1 MPRIMRHNDA
11 VRYPSHN
18 LRQPRFTWDE
28 FNNLIKALE
37 ATDSYKMIVFDTFGT
52 QLLNK
57 EVIAKVKVKGE

>member
-1 MPRIMRHNDA
+1 MRHNDA
-11 VRYPSHN
+11 VRYPSNN

-57 EVIAKVKVKGE
+57 EAIAKIEVKGE

>member
-1 MPRIMRHNDA
+1 MPRIMRHNNA
-11 VRYPSHN
+11 VRYPSNN

-37 ATDSYKMIVFDTFGT
+37 ATSSYKMIVFDTFGT

-57 EVIAKVKVKGE
+57 EVIAKVEVKGE

>member
-11 VRYPSHN
+11 VRYPSNN

-37 ATDSYKMIVFDTFGT
+37 ATSSYKMIVFDTFGT
-52 QLLNK
+52 QFLNK
-57 EVIAKVKVKGE
+57 EAIAKIEVKGE

>member
-1 MPRIMRHNDA
+1 MPRIMRNNDA
-11 VRYPSHN
+11 VRYPPNN

-37 ATDSYKMIVFDTFGT
+37 ATDSYKMIAFDTFGT

-57 EVIAKVKVKGE
+57 EIIAKIEVKGE

>member
-11 VRYPSHN
+11 VRYPLNN

-57 EVIAKVKVKGE
+57 EVIAKIEVKGE